1 MFTIHV
7 IHPTAHHM
15 KSYTRILQKV
25 EAWVT
30 RRSVGY
36 TLQLLL
42 IRLSITVLIIVNK
55 MCHTTDVKIDNSFS

>member
-7 IHPTAHHM
+7 IHPYSAPYEELHTYLA
-15 KSYTRILQKV
+15 KG
-25 EAWVT
+25 
-30 RRSVGY
+30 RSVGY

-42 IRLSITVLIIVNK
+42 IRLSITVVIIVNQ